1 MTIASPVKTPIR
13 EKAEKVFSSFYTVA
27 ISFALAAILAIAV
40 SPVAGVAVFAVAGT
54 LVFIFCKDVKNV
66 LSFLIYIPYFAK
78 QEPTPVEY
86 AVYAFVVALGVFDF
100 FVFAFFRAKNNPG
113 CKTFKNGKMYLPLV
127 VASVAFLLG
136 GAFCNFKFV
145 NFAITLGLCL
155 AMIFVYWLSVNF
167 TENLNEHML
176 KTFVAGAFTIAFLMF
191 AQNVVN
197 GGTIKAIF
205 WRDMSW
211 CVLIGG
217 QNVNAAALYILL
229 GMASAFGLGI
239 KKEKDW
245 VYFLAASFLAFA
257 IFNTM
262 CRGVIALSFLAY
274 AFLIVVSFIKS
285 PHKDNYALAVLSLV
299 AVITFVLL
307 VDGDVFMDLVNMFRN
322 KVKSGFSGRDELWR
336 WCFEKFAMH
345 PVFGYGF
352 VCDESVPTISTYV
365 GRIPAHNT
373 LVQWLCSTGVVG
385 CILLTYF
392 YYYKYDI
399 VLDNVKT
406 EGAMLSLIIVLIE
419 LSGLTDQAAA
429 MDWFT
434 FIIPVICLAALE
446 KIPPAEKS
454 VKTKML
460 KK

>member
-1 MTIASPVKTPIR
+1 MTIASPVKTPVK

-27 ISFALAAILAIAV
+27 VSFALAAILAVAV
-40 SPVAGVAVFAVAGT
+40 SPVAGIAVFAVSGT

-66 LSFLIYIPYFAK
+66 LSLLIYIPYFAK

-100 FVFAFFRAKNNPG
+100 FVFAFFRARSNPG

-145 NFAITLGLCL
+145 NFAITLGLCV

-176 KTFVAGAFTIAFLMF
+176 KTFVAGAFMIAFLMF
-191 AQNVVN
+191 AQNVIN
-197 GGTIKAIF
+197 GGSIKAIF
-205 WRDMSW
+205 RREGWHA
-211 CVLIGG
+211 LIGG
-217 QNVNAAALYILL
+217 QNINVAALYLLL
-229 GMASAFGLGI
+229 GMAGAFGLGI
-239 KKEKDW
+239 KKSKDW
-245 VYFLAASFLAFA
+245 AYFLAASFLAFS

-262 CRGVIALSFLAY
+262 CRGVILLGFLTY
-274 AFLIVVSFIKS
+274 AFLIVLSFKKS
-285 PHKDNYALAVLSLV
+285 PNKDNYALAVLSLV
-299 AVITFVLL
+299 AAIAFVLL
-307 VDGDVFMDLVNMFRN
+307 VDGDVFTDLVNMFKN
-322 KVKSGFSGRDELWR
+322 KVKSGVSDRDELWR
-336 WCFEKFAMH
+336 WCFEKFVTH

-352 VCDESVPTISTYV
+352 VCDERIPTILTYV

-385 CILLTYF
+385 CVLLTYF

-399 VLDNVKT
+399 ILDNVKT
-406 EGAMLSLIIVLIE
+406 EGAVLSLIVVLIE
-419 LSGLTDQAAA
+419 LSGITDQAAC

-446 KIPPAEKS
+446 KIPPLRKR
-454 VKTKML
+454 
-460 KK
+460 